1 MKIYVWMALLS
12 FAITVALCPILIPI
26 LHRLKFG
33 QPILEDAPDA
43 HKKKQ
48 GTPTMGGVTFI
59 LGAAIAAGA
68 FFMILPGNATL
79 TLSVLV
85 CALFFG
91 IIGIADDLIK
101 ITKKHNEG
109 LTAKQKFGAQAAV
122 AIAFMIFL
130 YAKNLLATRLLIPF
144 LGSVDFGIFT
154 LPFAVF
160 VLLAMVNSVNLT
172 DGLDGLASTTSLI
185 VSVFFASL
193 CYRSGEGGVCG
204 FLIALS
210 AGLVG
215 FLIFNH
221 YPAKVFMGDT
231 GSLFLGGALGAA
243 AIAVGG
249 EWFLVITGL
258 VFLCETLSV
267 IIQVT
272 YFKATRQK
280 DEKGKP
286 IPGTGKR
293 IFKKTPLHHHFEE
306 IGMKETKVVCL
317 FSAFTLLCCLIS
329 YFGIVL

>member
-122 AIAFMIFL
+122 
-130 YAKNLLATRLLIPF
+130 P
-144 LGSVDFGIFT
+144 
-154 LPFAVF
+154 
-160 VLLAMVNSVNLT
+160 
-172 DGLDGLASTTSLI
+172 
-185 VSVFFASL
+185 
-193 CYRSGEGGVCG
+193 
-204 FLIALS
+204 IALMIS
-210 AGLVG
+210 LYPNKPLAPRLCRFCAPCHGKQRESHRWLRRLGIHHLSHCFGLFCLPLLSFGRGRCVRILDRPVG
-215 FLIFNH
+215 RSRRIFN
-221 YPAKVFMGDT
+221 F
-231 GSLFLGGALGAA
+231 
-243 AIAVGG
+243 
-249 EWFLVITGL
+249 
-258 VFLCETLSV
+258 
-267 IIQVT
+267 
-272 YFKATRQK
+272 
-280 DEKGKP
+280 
-286 IPGTGKR
+286 
-293 IFKKTPLHHHFEE
+293 
-306 IGMKETKVVCL
+306 
-317 FSAFTLLCCLIS
+317 
-329 YFGIVL
+329 